1 MIRNRAVSP
10 RILYLVGAGVLALVL
25 LSAID
30 SCSANAS
37 ADAIEWKARAEFA
50 EARRKQA
57 VAQRDSAIARYR
69 SSSADVDR
77 VQVRHS
83 SAAAAVRAR
92 PELMA
97 DSDVAE
103 LVAAGEQLSR
113 VADTLQVDSDD
124 AIAAGNRATAAT
136 DSVTI
141 AVRGQLEAE
150 RRAARPRL
158 TASASL
164 LWDFLHQVPVVRTAV
179 NLRLSD
185 RLQLVA
191 GAEAAGPGVNGIEAR
206 LTAGTTYNFR

>member
-1 MIRNRAVSP
+1 MISIPRVPTRA
-10 RILYLVGAGVLALVL
+10 LTWLAAGAIALVL
-25 LSAID
+25 LSAVER
-30 SCSANAS
+30 CSGNAA
-37 ADAIEWKARAEFA
+37 ADAVEWKVRAEFA

-57 VAQRDSAIARYR
+57 IAQRDSAIARYG

-77 VQVRHS
+77 AQTRHS
-83 SAAAAVRAR
+83 TAAAAVRAR

-97 DSDVAE
+97 DRDVAE
-103 LVAAGEQLSR
+103 LVAAGEQISQA
-113 VADTLQVDSDD
+113 ADTLQVDGED
-124 AIAAGNRATAAT
+124 AIDAGIRATDAT

-141 AVRGQLEAE
+141 AVRGQLDAE
-150 RRAARPRL
+150 RRASRPRL

-179 NLRLSD
+179 NLRVSD

-206 LTAGTTYNFR
+206 LTAGTTYTFR